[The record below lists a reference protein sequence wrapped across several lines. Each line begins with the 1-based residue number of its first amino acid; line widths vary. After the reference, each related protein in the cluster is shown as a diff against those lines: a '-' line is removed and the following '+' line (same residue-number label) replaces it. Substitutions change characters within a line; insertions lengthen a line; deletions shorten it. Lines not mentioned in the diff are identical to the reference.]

1 MVDFLADNN
10 VCGQNLLRLVSR
22 GNAIIAELLRLSE
35 VVPSVFRLES
45 KQDQAKYGDV
55 LSDFSYFKTADVFEK
70 GIESNPQLQ
79 DRDEEFRENH
89 IEILTRFYL
98 AFESI
103 HKYTV
108 DLNRFLEDLDE
119 GIYIQQT
126 LENVLLDEDGKQ
138 LMCEAL
144 FLCGVMLLLVD
155 QKIAGVVRERMLV
168 SYYRYSAQRSSDSN
182 VDDVCRLLRST
193 GYNSMTK
200 RPQNYPEEYFKRV
213 PMKPLFISMVIGR
226 LRSDDIYNQITAY
239 PFPEHRSTALSTQ
252 AAMLYVALYFAPEIL
267 NNQQAKM
274 REIVDKFFPDNW
286 IISIYMG
293 MTVNLVD
300 AWEPYRAAKQALAN
314 TLDTQNIRD
323 QCTKYQNRISKLIPQ
338 VEQLL
343 NEGSL
348 TEEIVLDN
356 VPKLMNIVR
365 ECNVTLRWMLLH
377 TSVLSPSAENNK
389 RCRQL
394 RDQVLTDS
402 KYKPLQVFQLLLYT
416 AQFELKIKEMFK
428 QLLTEKHEKWMN
440 YQKEG
445 MERMTELTDVFSG
458 MKPLTRIE
466 KNENLQAWF
475 KEMSKQIESLSY
487 SDATVTGRKIV
498 QLIQA
503 LEEVQ
508 EFHQLESNLQVCQ
521 FLADTRKFLH
531 QMLRTINIKEE
542 VLITL
547 QIVADLSYAWEI
559 IDSYTS
565 YMQQGLKRDPSLAI
579 KLRATFLKLASG
591 LDLPLMRINQ
601 ASSPDLMSVSQYYS
615 NELVAYV
622 RKVLHIIPETMFEL
636 LARIIELQTNH
647 IKEVP
652 TRLMKDQ
659 LKSYAQLEE
668 RYEVAKHTH
677 SISVFTEGIL
687 MMKCTL
693 VGIIQIDPKQLLEDG
708 IRKEL
713 VKRVASAL
721 NNRLVFNPKAK
732 SSELIPKLEELGQV
746 MDGFRR
752 SFEYIQ
758 DYVSIYGLKIWQE
771 EVSRIINYNIEQE
784 CNAFLRHKVQ
794 DWQSIYQSRTIP
806 IPRFPSLDNVSV
818 NFIGRL
824 AREILR
830 ITDPKT
836 TIYLDQM
843 SCWYDSKTKN
853 EIINLR
859 LFSLIQKTVGTPGL
873 TGLDRLLSFM
883 IVTEL
888 QGVLK
893 LIERIVIKDK
903 SWQDTLDN
911 LQNALHPVSGIL
923 YQPSRIYS
931 QVITRA
937 AKVWSTFLDNILK
950 IGQMQLLRKLIAH
963 ELNTSGKF
971 DSKNLISAL
980 QTMNDS
986 LLADIEAHY
995 KDPSK
1000 PYPNDNNPLMYELS
1014 NYLEWTGI
1022 SNPLA
1027 KIYITTGPLPHIP
1040 LFLFLFTIFHLSKLT
1055 YVKNID
1061 GLISKKTIEPIDGIP
1076 FVIGTLTLLR
1086 QFHQE
1091 KTGQFLAYLGQ
1102 YIRSNVESVIGEGSK
1117 GGDFPQEVLNIL
1129 VYLDE
1134 FQQQGKLPRKA
1145 VTKYIPDYLFDKFH
1159 IQ

>member
-1 MVDFLADNN
+1 
-10 VCGQNLLRLVSR
+10 
-22 GNAIIAELLRLSE
+22 
-35 VVPSVFRLES
+35 
-45 KQDQAKYGDV
+45 
-55 LSDFSYFKTADVFEK
+55 
-70 GIESNPQLQ
+70 
-79 DRDEEFRENH
+79 
-89 IEILTRFYL
+89 
-98 AFESI
+98 
-103 HKYTV
+103 
-108 DLNRFLEDLDE
+108 
-119 GIYIQQT
+119 
-126 LENVLLDEDGKQ
+126 
-138 LMCEAL
+138 
-144 FLCGVMLLLVD
+144 
-155 QKIAGVVRERMLV
+155 
-168 SYYRYSAQRSSDSN
+168 
-182 VDDVCRLLRST
+182 
-193 GYNSMTK
+193 
-200 RPQNYPEEYFKRV
+200 
-213 PMKPLFISMVIGR
+213 
-226 LRSDDIYNQITAY
+226 
-239 PFPEHRSTALSTQ
+239 
-252 AAMLYVALYFAPEIL
+252 
-267 NNQQAKM
+267 
-274 REIVDKFFPDNW
+274 
-286 IISIYMG
+286 
-293 MTVNLVD
+293 
-300 AWEPYRAAKQALAN
+300 
-314 TLDTQNIRD
+314 
-323 QCTKYQNRISKLIPQ
+323 CTKYQNRISKLIPQ

-343 NEGSL
+343 KEGSL

-579 KLRATFLKLASG
+579 KLRATFLKLASA

-721 NNRLVFNPKAK
+721 NNRLVFNSKAK

-893 LIERIVIKDK
+893 LIEKIVIKDK

-923 YQPSRIYS
+923 C
-931 QVITRA
+931 
-937 AKVWSTFLDNILK
+937 
-950 IGQMQLLRKLIAH
+950 
-963 ELNTSGKF
+963 
-971 DSKNLISAL
+971 
-980 QTMNDS
+980 
-986 LLADIEAHY
+986 
-995 KDPSK
+995 
-1000 PYPNDNNPLMYELS
+1000 
-1014 NYLEWTGI
+1014 
-1022 SNPLA
+1022 
-1027 KIYITTGPLPHIP
+1027 
-1040 LFLFLFTIFHLSKLT
+1040 
-1055 YVKNID
+1055 
-1061 GLISKKTIEPIDGIP
+1061 
-1076 FVIGTLTLLR
+1076 
-1086 QFHQE
+1086 
-1091 KTGQFLAYLGQ
+1091 
-1102 YIRSNVESVIGEGSK
+1102 
-1117 GGDFPQEVLNIL
+1117 
-1129 VYLDE
+1129 
-1134 FQQQGKLPRKA
+1134 
-1145 VTKYIPDYLFDKFH
+1145 KYINFSFVK
-1159 IQ
+1159 I

>member
-1 MVDFLADNN
+1 MDFLADNN

-35 VVPSVFRLES
+35 VVPSVFKLEN
-45 KQDQAKYGDV
+45 KQDQIKYGDV

-144 FLCGVMLLLVD
+144 FLCGVMLLVVD
-155 QKIAGVVRERMLV
+155 QKIAGIVRERMLV

-200 RPQNYPEEYFKRV
+200 RPSNYPEEYFKRV
-213 PMKPLFISMVIGR
+213 PMKPLFVSMVIGR

-252 AAMLYVALYFAPEIL
+252 ASMLYVALYFAPEIL

-274 REIVDKFFPDNW
+274 REIVDRFFPDNW

-314 TLDTQNIRD
+314 TLDIPNIKD

-343 NEGSL
+343 KEGSL

-377 TSVLSPSAENNK
+377 TSSLYPSAENNK

-394 RDQVLTDS
+394 RDQVLSDS

-428 QLLTEKHEKWMN
+428 QLLNEKHEKWMN

-445 MERMTELTDVFSG
+445 TERMTELTDVFSG
-458 MKPLTRIE
+458 TKPLTRIE

-565 YMQQGLKRDPSLAI
+565 YMQQGLTKDPSLAI
-579 KLRATFLKLASG
+579 KLRATFLKLASA

-794 DWQSIYQSRTIP
+794 DWQSVYQSRTIP
-806 IPRFPSLDNVSV
+806 IPHFPSLDNISV

-893 LIERIVIKDK
+893 SIERLVVKDK

-911 LQNALHPVSGIL
+911 LKNALQPVSGIL
-923 YQPSRIYS
+923 TQPNRIYN

-937 AKVWSTFLDNILK
+937 AKIWATFLDSILK

-980 QTMNDS
+980 QTMNES

-1022 SNPLA
+1022 SDPLA
-1027 KIYITTGPLPHIP
+1027 KIYITTGPLKHIS
-1040 LFLFLFTIFHLSKLT
+1040 LFLFLFTVFHLSKLT
-1055 YVKNID
+1055 YVKNIG
-1061 GLISKKTIEPIDGIP
+1061 GLISKKAIEPIDGIP

-1102 YIRSNVESVIGEGSK
+1102 YVRSNVESYIGEGSRVS
-1117 GGDFPQEVLNIL
+1117 DLPQDVLNIL

-1134 FQQQGKLPRKA
+1134 FQQQGKLSRKA
-1145 VTKYIPDYLFDKFH
+1145 VTNHIPDYLFDEFH
-1159 IQ
+1159 I